1 MIDIENILFTAV
13 KTALPD
19 DVKCGVSYDK
29 KPGHFP
35 FFTLIVE
42 DNKVYEKFI
51 DSAQIENA
59 ADIMVEINVYSNKT
73 SGKKEE
79 CKKIIKQADAVLS
92 GFNLTRTFCRPTPNL
107 EDSTVY
113 RMTARYRGIV
123 DTDYNIYRR

>member
-19 DVKCGVSYDK
+19 NVKCGVSYNK
-29 KPGHFP
+29 TPGQFP

-59 ADIMVEINVYSNKT
+59 ADIMVEINAYSNKA

-79 CKKIIKQADAVLS
+79 CKSIIKKADEVLS
-92 GFNLTRTFCRPTPNL
+92 GYNLTRTFCRPTPNL

-113 RMTARYRGIV
+113 RMTARYKAIV
-123 DTDYNIYRR
+123 DTEHNIYRR